1 MMEWKYTEEGI
12 PLIPA
17 EIINPYNSR
26 KSKHLALVDSGSDWC
41 SLPKQLWDDLD
52 FLDIG
57 LLELGTPL
65 GFTEVGFSW
74 CNLNI
79 AGKTIPVEIHYTIGD
94 EILIGRNAMKHFLVT
109 FDGKKG
115 KIIFD
120 D

>member
-1 MMEWKYTEEGI
+1 MMEWKYTQDI
-12 PLIPA
+12 PLIPV
-17 EIINPYNSR
+17 EIINPYNSH

-41 SLPKQLWDDLD
+41 SLPKQLWDDLG
-52 FLDIG
+52 FFEIG

-74 CNLNI
+74 CNINI

-94 EILIGRNAMKHFLVT
+94 EILIGRNAMKHFLFT

-115 KIIFD
+115 KIIFGE
-120 D
+120 